1 MSAPSRF
8 RSPVALAALVVGVL
22 VTTLLTAPD
31 GPANAS
37 SRATQSNPTGRA
49 AGSPSNGSGYL
60 EVGLSTTT
68 DGQILITWKRP
79 GPLSRLRSYDV
90 QVGVNYRLTT
100 KVRHYKVSR
109 KRQSIVVPPAFS
121 ATRYSGN
128 FSFVR
133 LVVHRSNGTR
143 GTRPAKWIQTPL
155 GAGCPSGSDRAT
167 IGTFNVETWGADVR
181 HGSRTRF
188 NWSKRGP
195 RVVRTILRSGAHAVA
210 IQEAT
215 GRAGGGHGKRRQS
228 PWILAHLNADDPDP
242 AAHWV
247 DALPEDAYRG
257 EGHIG
262 TRVFFDANKYD
273 KLASGFDRIRDP
285 HAPTAYAPWVR
296 LMGAGGSTS
305 PFILVST
312 HLANTD
318 TRRAFNARNREIK
331 QVIALTQRLRDTY
344 GGQVV
349 LAGDFNST
357 VDIKPYNGVQTALL
371 RAGFYDAFASA
382 KIVHSDFATTN
393 SLKFP
398 VRRSPH
404 RRDYIMTVGGTP
416 GSCRYVNYAYRKA
429 SQVASDHFM
438 QAATVPVSAG

>member
-1 MSAPSRF
+1 MSARPGCRF
-8 RSPVALAALVVGVL
+8 VAALASMTVGVL
-22 VTTLLTAPD
+22 VAPLLTATH
-31 GPANAS
+31 AAS
-37 SRATQSNPTGRA
+37 APPGNPTGTA
-49 AGSPSNGSGYL
+49 AGSPRNGSEYL
-60 EVGLSTTT
+60 KVSLATTS
-68 DGQILITWKRP
+68 DGQIRVSWKRP
-79 GPLSRLRSYDV
+79 APASRLKSFDV
-90 QVGVNYRLTT
+90 QVGVNFRLTT
-100 KVRHYKVSR
+100 KVRHYQVSR

-133 LVVHRSNGTR
+133 VVVKRSNGSR
-143 GTRPAKWIQTPL
+143 GTSPAKWIQTPL
-155 GAGCPSGSDRAT
+155 GAGCPSGGDKAT
-167 IGTFNVETWGADVR
+167 IGTFNVRTWGSDVR
-181 HGSRTRF
+181 RGDKRF

-228 PWILAHLNADDPDP
+228 PWILAHLNADDPDR
-242 AAHWV
+242 AARWV
-247 DALPEDAYRG
+247 DALPENAYRG
-257 EGHIG
+257 DGRIG
-262 TRVFFDANKYD
+262 TRVFFDAHKFD
-273 KLASGFDRIRDP
+273 KLASGFRRIPDK

-296 LMGAGGSTS
+296 LQGAGGSTS
-305 PFILVST
+305 PFILVGT

-318 TRRAFNARNREIK
+318 SRRAFNARNREIK
-331 QVIALTQRLRDTY
+331 QVIDLTQRLRNTY

-349 LAGDFNST
+349 LAGDLNST

-382 KIVHSDFATTN
+382 RIVHSDFATTN
-393 SLKFP
+393 SLRFP

-416 GSCRYVNYAYRKA
+416 GSCRYVNFAYRKA
-429 SQVASDHFM
+429 SRAASDHFM
-438 QAATVPVSAG
+438 QAATIPVSPG